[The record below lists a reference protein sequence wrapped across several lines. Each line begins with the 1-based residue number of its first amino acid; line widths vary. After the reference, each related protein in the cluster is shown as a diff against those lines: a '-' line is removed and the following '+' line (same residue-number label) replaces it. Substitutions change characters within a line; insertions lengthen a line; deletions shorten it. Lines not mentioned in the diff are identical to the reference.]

1 MNNLSKGYTVLLR
14 IVRLLP
20 ACAQLSS
27 LGSIDGQGLD
37 NPRGRKPRD
46 VEVRSVG
53 AQVYGDLNEEVSVI
67 ADCADE
73 VCGPVQAPTG
83 NSGAAMDGSRLPIG
97 ANTARRSR
105 RDNRSVGRFRCSGCR
120 RWSASAEAV
129 VHAEHGG
136 PRMRCVR
143 GKVSITSIGAPQ
155 CRHTKVG
162 RAAPDPICPSLGPA
176 VTTGGG

>member
-1 MNNLSKGYTVLLR
+1 MTGNWRAFEAVECLDQRPIACSEPVVFSEFYSAGFGRIRQLTFMLR

-67 ADCADE
+67 EDCADE

-83 NSGAAMDGSRLPIG
+83 NSGAAMDGSRLPIV
-97 ANTARRSR
+97 ANTAR
-105 RDNRSVGRFRCSGCR
+105 
-120 RWSASAEAV
+120 
-129 VHAEHGG
+129 
-136 PRMRCVR
+136 
-143 GKVSITSIGAPQ
+143 
-155 CRHTKVG
+155 
-162 RAAPDPICPSLGPA
+162 
-176 VTTGGG
+176 